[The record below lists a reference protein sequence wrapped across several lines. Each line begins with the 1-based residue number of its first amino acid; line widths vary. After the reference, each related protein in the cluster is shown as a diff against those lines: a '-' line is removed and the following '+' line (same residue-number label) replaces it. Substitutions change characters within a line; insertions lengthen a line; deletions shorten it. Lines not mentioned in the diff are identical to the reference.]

1 MASLILTA
9 PQNLVKAARNIDL
22 RKMHCDM
29 GDGRG
34 VLTGVVAILEAVCNG
49 TDDEQVQRSLFAVSE
64 LLKKV
69 DGDFEDVEGYLLRA
83 VVEAD
88 EQEGASDATHH

>member
-1 MASLILTA
+1 MASLLLTA
-9 PQNLVKAARNIDL
+9 PQNLVNLAPEFDL
-22 RKMHCDM
+22 QKMHCDM

-64 LLKKV
+64 MIKKI
-69 DGDFEDVEGYLLRA
+69 DQDLEGIEAYLLAAR
-83 VVEAD
+83 VEAD
-88 EQEGASDATHH
+88 EHEGVSDAKHH